1 MQTSISPP
9 FRPAPTPAPA
19 GLCAGP
25 PAHSRPAVRLQRT
38 LCALVGACGLSLAAW
53 CGAQPLAV
61 QVPSLDAPGGT
72 AVQLPGFWFGGAAE
86 PGVPARG
93 AALLLHGCGGPYGR
107 SGQLSARMLDYAQ
120 RLQALG
126 LRVLITDSLTPRGE
140 TSLCTQKIG
149 QRKVQQ
155 QHRRQDALGALQWL
169 AAQPGV
175 DVRRI
180 GLIGWSHGGSAVLT
194 STNLRLPEVAAASVR
209 PAFAVAFYPG
219 CADERRRG
227 YQPSA
232 PLLMLLGADD
242 DWTPP
247 QPCQALG
254 QESAEPR
261 PLVVAY
267 AGAYHGFDGTSPVRL
282 WREVPNGVNPG
293 QGVHVGGNPA
303 AREAALARLAQ
314 FLGEV
319 GALP

>member
-1 MQTSISPP
+1 MPHLT
-9 FRPAPTPAPA
+9 TPLSVAVPSTAPA
-19 GLCAGP
+19 QDQPL
-25 PAHSRPAVRLQRT
+25 RPLRRT
-38 LCALVGACGLSLAAW
+38 GRALLMACGLGLAVC
-53 CGAQPLAV
+53 CGAQPVAV

-86 PGVPARG
+86 TGAPARG
-93 AALLLHGCGGPYGR
+93 AVLLLHGCGGPYGR
-107 SGQLSARMLDYAQ
+107 GGQLSERMVDYAQ

-126 LRVLITDSLTPRGE
+126 LRVLVTDSLTPRGE

-155 QHRRQDALGALQWL
+155 QHRRKDALGALQWL
-169 AAQPGV
+169 AAHPGV
-175 DVRRI
+175 DARRI

-194 STNLRLPEVAAASVR
+194 SINLRLPEVAAAPVR

-219 CADERRRG
+219 CGDERRRG

-247 QPCQALG
+247 QPCLALG
-254 QESAEPR
+254 EESAEPR
-261 PLVVAY
+261 PQVVAY
-267 AGAYHGFDGTSPVRL
+267 PGAYHGFDGTGPVRL
-282 WREVPNGVNPG
+282 WREVPNGIHPG
-293 QGVHVGGNPA
+293 QGVHLGGNPA

-319 GALP
+319 GALR

>member
-1 MQTSISPP
+1 MPDLTLPTSMPV
-9 FRPAPTPAPA
+9 
-19 GLCAGP
+19 
-25 PAHSRPAVRLQRT
+25 PAHPRYSQRLYRAGRT
-38 LCALVGACGLSLAAW
+38 LLVACGLGSAAW
-53 CGAQPLAV
+53 CGAQPVAV

-72 AVQLPGFWFGGAAE
+72 AVQLPGFWFGGAADASA
-86 PGVPARG
+86 PARG
-93 AALLLHGCGGPYGR
+93 AVLLLHGCSGPYGR
-107 SGQLSARMLDYAQ
+107 GGQLSERLVDYAQ

-126 LRVLITDSLTPRGE
+126 LRVLVTDSLTPRGE

-149 QRKVQQ
+149 QRKVRQ
-155 QHRRQDALGALQWL
+155 QHRRRDALGALQWL

-175 DVRRI
+175 DARRI

-194 STNLRLPEVAAASVR
+194 SSNLRLPDVAAAPVR

-219 CADERRRG
+219 CTDERRRG

-232 PLLMLLGADD
+232 PLLLLLGADD

-247 QPCQALG
+247 QPCIALG

-261 PLVVAY
+261 PQVVAY
-267 AGAYHGFDGTSPVRL
+267 PGAYHGFDGTGPVRL

-293 QGVHVGGNPA
+293 QGVHLGGNPA

-314 FLGEV
+314 FLGEA
-319 GALP
+319 GMLR

>member
-1 MQTSISPP
+1 MPTHTSPP
-9 FRPAPTPAPA
+9 RRGPLALRAIRALIGAF
-19 GLCAGP
+19 GLG
-25 PAHSRPAVRLQRT
+25 V
-38 LCALVGACGLSLAAW
+38 AAW
-53 CGAQPLAV
+53 CSAQPLTV
-61 QVPSLDAPGGT
+61 QVPSLDAPAGA
-72 AVQLPGFWFGGAAE
+72 AVLLPGFWFASATE
-86 PGVPARG
+86 SANPNRG

-107 SGQLSARMLDYAQ
+107 GGQLSERMVDYAQ

-126 LRVLITDSLTPRGE
+126 LHVLVTDSLSPRGE

-149 QRKVQQ
+149 QRKVLQR
-155 QHRRQDALGALQWL
+155 HRRLDALGALQWL

-175 DVRRI
+175 DPRRI
-180 GLIGWSHGGSAVLT
+180 GLIGWSHGGTAVLT
-194 STNLRLPEVAAASVR
+194 STNLRLPEVAVASVR

-219 CADERRRG
+219 CSDERRRG

-254 QESAEPR
+254 LESAEPR
-261 PLVVAY
+261 PQVVAY
-267 AGAYHGFDGTSPVRL
+267 PGAYHGFDGTTPVRL

-293 QGVHVGGNPA
+293 QGVHLGGNPA

-314 FLGEV
+314 FLADA
-319 GALP
+319 GALR